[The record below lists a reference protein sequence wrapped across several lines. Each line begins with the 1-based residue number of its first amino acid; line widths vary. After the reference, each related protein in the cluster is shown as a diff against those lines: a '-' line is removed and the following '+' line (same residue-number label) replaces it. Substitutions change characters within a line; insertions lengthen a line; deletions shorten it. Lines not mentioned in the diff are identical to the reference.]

1 MAVDYKE
8 TVSDQIE
15 LVVFTVNDVLC
26 ALRIDEVQEIKR
38 VMMISSVPHA
48 PDYVRGVINLRGQI
62 VTVIDMHR
70 KLNYAVRDLQCSSRL
85 VIVKRGSERIGL
97 LVDTI
102 EDAVVAGK
110 NDIQDAPSN
119 VQGAQGRL
127 FLSVYKTPE
136 SLIAIL
142 DLKAI
147 LEKDG

>member
-1 MAVDYKE
+1 MVVDNKE
-8 TVSDQIE
+8 TVSDQID

-38 VMMISSVPHA
+38 VMLISSIPHA

-70 KLNYAVRDLQCSSRL
+70 KLNYPIRELQCSSRL
-85 VIVKRGSERIGL
+85 VIIKKGSEQIGL

-102 EDAVVAGK
+102 EDAVVARK
-110 NDIQDAPSN
+110 NDIQEAPSN

-127 FLSVYKTPE
+127 FSSVYKTPE